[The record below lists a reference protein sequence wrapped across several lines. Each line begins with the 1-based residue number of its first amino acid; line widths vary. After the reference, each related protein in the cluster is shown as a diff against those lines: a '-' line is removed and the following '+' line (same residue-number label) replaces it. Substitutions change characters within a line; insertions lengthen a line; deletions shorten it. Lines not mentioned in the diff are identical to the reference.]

1 MEKLY
6 ILCVDDQRDVLNN
19 VSKDLRGFT
28 EWAIIEECESAREA
42 AELLDELDEKERPI
56 ALIICDHIMPDI
68 HGVDFL
74 AFLARDKRFPHLKK
88 ILLTGLATHK
98 DTIEAVNRAH
108 IDAYMEKPWKAEDLQ
123 ILCRRLLTEY
133 LFATGRYSNQFR
145 EMADPEIVLA
155 RLR

>member
-1 MEKLY
+1 M
-6 ILCVDDQRDVLNN
+6 LCVDDQRDVLNN

-28 EWAIIEECESAREA
+28 EWVVIEECESAQEA
-42 AELLDELDEKERPI
+42 AELLDELDEKERPV

-74 AFLARDKRFPHLKK
+74 ASLTKDRRFSHLKK

-98 DTIEAVNRAH
+98 DTIDAVNKAH
-108 IDAYMEKPWKAEDLQ
+108 IDAYIEKPWKAEELQ
-123 ILCRRLLTEY
+123 ALCRRLLTEY
-133 LFATGRYSNQFR
+133 LFDTGRYSNQFR
-145 EMADPEIVLA
+145 EVADPEVVLA